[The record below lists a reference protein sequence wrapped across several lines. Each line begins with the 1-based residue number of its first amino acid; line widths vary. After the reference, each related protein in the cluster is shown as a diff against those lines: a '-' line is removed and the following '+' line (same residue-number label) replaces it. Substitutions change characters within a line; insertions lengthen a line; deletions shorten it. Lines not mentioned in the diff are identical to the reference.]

1 MNGTKKLKRVSL
13 DSNIFI
19 YNLEENVEFLKFTN
33 IIFERLLSDKLKA
46 TTSIISLT
54 EILSFPGA
62 ADKEEDLIQEFI
74 LIPNLEIIDVNSEI
88 AIEAARIRR
97 DYKFRLPDAVQ
108 LATAKIGKAQAF
120 ITNDDRLGKF
130 KELRI
135 IMLKK
140 I

>member
-1 MNGTKKLKRVSL
+1 MNGTKKLKRVAL

-46 TTSIISLT
+46 ITSIISLT
-54 EILSFPGA
+54 EILSFPGTA
-62 ADKEEDLIQEFI
+62 SREEDLIQEFI

-88 AIEAARIRR
+88 AIETARIRR
-97 DYKFRLPDAVQ
+97 KYKFRLPDAVQ
-108 LATAKIGKAQAF
+108 LATAKAGRAQAF
-120 ITNDDRLGKF
+120 ITNDDRLEKF
-130 KELRI
+130 KELKV

>member
-1 MNGTKKLKRVSL
+1 MNGTKKLKRVAL

-46 TTSIISLT
+46 TTNIISLT

-62 ADKEEDLIQEFI
+62 ADREEDLIQEFI

-88 AIEAARIRR
+88 AIEAARIIRE
-97 DYKFRLPDAVQ
+97 YKFRLPDAVQ
-108 LATAKIGKAQAF
+108 LATAVYGKAQVF
-120 ITNDDRLGKF
+120 LTNDDRLNKF
-130 KELRI
+130 KELKVLL
-135 IMLKK
+135 LKE

>member
-1 MNGTKKLKRVSL
+1 MNGTKKLKNIAL
-13 DSNIFI
+13 DSNVFI

-33 IIFERLLSDKLKA
+33 IIFERLLSGKLKA
-46 TTSIISLT
+46 TTNIISLT
-54 EILSFPGA
+54 EILSFPGT

-97 DYKFRLPDAVQ
+97 KYKFRLPDAVQ
-108 LATAKIGKAQAF
+108 LATAKIGKAQVF
-120 ITNDDRLGKF
+120 ITNDDRLARF
-130 KELRI
+130 KELKV